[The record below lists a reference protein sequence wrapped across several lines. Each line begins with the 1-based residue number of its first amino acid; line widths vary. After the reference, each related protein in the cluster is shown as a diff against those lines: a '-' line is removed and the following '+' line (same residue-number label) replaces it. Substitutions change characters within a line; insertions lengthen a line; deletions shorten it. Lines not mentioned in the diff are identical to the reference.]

1 MVVHGFFLLLL
12 LTLSTGAQATGQV
25 TVQTAG
31 QATAQAADQAMAQAV
46 DQATDQETAQAADQA
61 TAQAAADKILPYP
74 IYQHTLDNGLN
85 VVTVP
90 FDSPGIVALHIITR
104 VGARNEVE
112 PGVTGFA
119 HFFEH
124 MMFRGTDNYS
134 RDEYNAQLKLT
145 GAAANANTTQ
155 DRTDYHMTGNADMLE
170 LMFKLESDR
179 FMNLK
184 YSEHDFKTEA
194 GAVKGEYTKNFAS
207 PYSQINEKRAETA
220 FTTHTYSHTT
230 MGYFDDIV
238 DMPNQYEYSKTFF
251 DRYYRPEYNTILV
264 VGDVTPDKVNS
275 LAEKYFGAWQRGSYI
290 SVVPEEPEQ
299 TETRYV
305 HLQNGSIPPYF
316 SMSYKGP
323 AFNDSKIDMPALD
336 VLASILFSPTSELY
350 KKLVINEQK
359 VRFISGGAYDSRD
372 PGLFTI
378 QVSMVDAADMPYVMA
393 EIEKAIDKVKSDGVD
408 PGLLAMTKSNL
419 KYRFAMSIDSADAI
433 ADALSHYIQLTGDPE
448 SINRLYAMYDTVTV
462 DDIKMVANKYF
473 TRNHL
478 TIATI
483 SDGEQGAL
491 Q

>member
-1 MVVHGFFLLLL
+1 MKTIIMAAVMGLVLI
-12 LTLSTGAQATGQV
+12 TTASTSIADSHK
-25 TVQTAG
+25 AG
-31 QATAQAADQAMAQAV
+31 
-46 DQATDQETAQAADQA
+46 
-61 TAQAAADKILPYP
+61 KILPYP
-74 IYQHTLDNGLN
+74 IYQHKLDNGLN

-90 FDSPGIVALHIITR
+90 FDSPGLAAFHIITR

-134 RDEYNAQLKLT
+134 KEEYAAALKST

-155 DRTDYHMTGNADMLE
+155 DRTAYHMTGNSEKLE
-170 LMFKLESDR
+170 LMFELESDR
-179 FMNLK
+179 FMNLN
-184 YSEHDFKTEA
+184 YSEHEFKTEA

-230 MGYFDDIV
+230 MGYFKDIV
-238 DMPNQYEYSKTFF
+238 DMPNQYEYSKLFF

-264 VGDVTPDKVNS
+264 VGDVTPEQVNQ
-275 LAEKYFGAWQRGSYI
+275 LAEKYFGKWQRGDYE
-290 SVVPEEPEQ
+290 SVVPVEPEQ
-299 TETRYV
+299 NETRYV

-316 SMSYKGP
+316 SMSYKSP
-323 AFNDSKIDMPALD
+323 AFSDSKIDMPALD
-336 VLASILFSPTSELY
+336 VLSSIVFSNTSELY
-350 KKLVINEQK
+350 KKLVIEEQK
-359 VRFISGGAYDSRD
+359 VRSLGGGARDSRD

-378 QVSMVDAADMPYVMA
+378 YVSMVDKKDMPYVME
-393 EIEKAIDKVKSDGVD
+393 EIEKAIANVKAEDVD
-408 PGLLAMTKSNL
+408 AALLARTKSNL
-419 KYRFAMSIDSADAI
+419 KYSFAMGIDTPDAI
-433 ADALSHYIQLTGDPE
+433 ARSLSHYIQLTGDPE
-448 SINRLYAMYDTVTV
+448 SINRLYALYDKVTA

-473 TRNHL
+473 VPEHL

-483 SDGEQGAL
+483 SEDELGAL